1 MCIDFARLGKGG
13 WGKGGQGWGGGRRGE
28 RDRGIII
35 GLLSISGLIETCWLV
50 GGGGGWY
57 I

>member
-1 MCIDFARLGKGG
+1 MGE
-13 WGKGGQGWGGGRRGE
+13 GE

-50 GGGGGWY
+50 GGGGGGLVTDRKEGQHRTK
-57 I
+57 

>member
-1 MCIDFARLGKGG
+1 M
-13 WGKGGQGWGGGRRGE
+13 GGGGEREE

-50 GGGGGWY
+50 GGGRGMVQ
-57 I
+57 IERRAAQD